1 MRNILQSKI
10 GVTCLSA
17 VAVLCVAANF
27 FNLLQRRS
35 AVATAR
41 ENPMPVEEERE
52 ISYQVPPLSRAAIG
66 LGNWREMFP
75 LETLRRD
82 PFAAVF
88 VPPPSAVTNTPMMP
102 SFQLQAVSLAAG
114 RALAVVNRRVVAEG
128 ELIEG
133 CLVEKIMAH
142 EVRLVSPVFG
152 PIMATFDR
160 TPRQSR
166 AASENKPASANQP
179 PADLPASPAAASPGG
194 TSGTAR

>member
-27 FNLLQRRS
+27 LNLLQRQS

-52 ISYQVPPLSRAAIG
+52 ISYQVPPLSRAATG

-75 LETLRRD
+75 LETLQRD
-82 PFAAVF
+82 PFAAIYG
-88 VPPPSAVTNTPMMP
+88 PSPTTLTNTPRMP
-102 SFQLQAVSLAAG
+102 SFQLQAVSMAAG
-114 RALAVVNRRVVAEG
+114 RLLAVINRRVVAEG

-133 CLVEKIMAH
+133 CLVEKILAH

-160 TPRQSR
+160 TPHQSR
-166 AASENKPASANQP
+166 AALENKSASANP
-179 PADLPASPAAASPGG
+179 PSADLPASPAAPSPGG